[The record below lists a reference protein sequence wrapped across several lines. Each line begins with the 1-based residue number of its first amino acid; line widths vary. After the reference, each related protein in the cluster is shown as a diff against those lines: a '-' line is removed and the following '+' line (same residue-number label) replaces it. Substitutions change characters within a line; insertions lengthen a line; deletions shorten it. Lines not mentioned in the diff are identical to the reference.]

1 MATISGAA
9 TEGCVIRMVGTFG
22 QKPSN
27 AHVIWTNRVEKGAGK
42 KRFDFEYLEL
52 WAAHFGIDYEN
63 RARVDHERSEDPR
76 RQHLVVFE
84 WARAKNETVEMG
96 DSSWE
101 LGGNETPRTF
111 VEIDEAGFARLK
123 SWESEAVLDLRELW
137 IDGPVLKMKT
147 ANSGNKTLDTRKL
160 LASNEPSDG

>member
-1 MATISGAA
+1 MA
-9 TEGCVIRMVGTFG
+9 GTFG

-27 AHVIWTNRVEKGAGK
+27 AHVIWTNRAEKGEGK
-42 KRFDFEYLEL
+42 KRFDFDYLEL

-63 RARVDHERSEDPR
+63 RVRVDHDRSDDPLT
-76 RQHLVVFE
+76 QHLVVFE
-84 WARAKNETVEMG
+84 WARAESQTVEMG
-96 DSSWE
+96 DSSWD

-123 SWESEAVLDLRELW
+123 SWESEAILDLRELW

-147 ANSGNKTLDTRKL
+147 GEKGNKTLDTRKL
-160 LASNEPSDG
+160 LAANR